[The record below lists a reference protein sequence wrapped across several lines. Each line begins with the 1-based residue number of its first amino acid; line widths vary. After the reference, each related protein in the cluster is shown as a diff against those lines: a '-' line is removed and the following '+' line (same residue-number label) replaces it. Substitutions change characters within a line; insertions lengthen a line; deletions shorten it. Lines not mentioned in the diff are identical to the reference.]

1 MIKKKIQIVLMASAV
16 LLTIAAGCFLL
27 LRSWEAK
34 QNKTVFLAEKSFAAG
49 IEATDRRAPEETKA
63 QSQLPNSSVTSKA
76 TLPKLDLAIQE
87 GVGVSYRLT
96 AAFDATKASDAPQI
110 VEREVHDFMPAD
122 VATPVPAAV
131 TEPTAKISTEQV
143 VEEQVIPFE
152 TVYQDTDKLY
162 EGEQEI
168 AQAGSNGLARVVY
181 EQCYTDGVLMSTNE
195 LSRET
200 ILEATDQII
209 LVGTASLPATS
220 VVSDLA
226 FTSPGSTAAAVNN
239 YAIIASLLRYNGALS
254 YNNFSNNGDGT
265 ITVDGVTFA
274 VASGPTSYYTTYYD
288 GYECAKVTDYQYAVT
303 APNGYMCN
311 KTASGILAARGVIS
325 TSQSGGLPMGTV
337 VFVEG
342 YGLGVVGDYGGFGA
356 GMLDLSLDAGEIES
370 AGLSLSSLNRNVYI
384 ISTP

>member
-34 QNKTVFLAEKSFAAG
+34 RNKTVFLAEKSFAAG
-49 IEATDRRAPEETKA
+49 IEATERLAPEETKA
-63 QSQLPNSSVTSKA
+63 QSRLPHSSVTSKA
-76 TLPKLDLAIQE
+76 TLPKLDLDIQE
-87 GVGVSYRLT
+87 GVGISYRLT
-96 AAFDATKASDAPQI
+96 AAFDTTKASDAPQI
-110 VEREVHDFMPAD
+110 VEGEGQDFMPAA
-122 VATPVPAAV
+122 VAAPVPAAV
-131 TEPTAKISTEQV
+131 AEPTAKISTEQV

-152 TVYQDTDKLY
+152 TVYQETDKLY

-168 AQAGSNGLARVVY
+168 AQAGGNGLVRVVY
-181 EQCYTDGVLMSTNE
+181 EQSYTDGVLMSTNE

-254 YNNFSNNGDGT
+254 YNNFSDNGDGT